1 MPPDPSPSSNAR
13 STGTGSAAKGQHLP
27 ITAGV
32 RGLLGLPIRKNGLLP
47 TAPLAAPPRVHHY
60 EQPPRPENEE
70 NDKGFHEIARDEE
83 SIEAE
88 RSAGADAQD
97 NFPASLPRRGAL
109 SSGVVPQHP
118 VDQRSAPAAHREP
131 ASFDIPGVSTHRT
144 EFTALLRTSEST
156 KVTRPEESPKP
167 SPDKTARHALASLAH
182 PHDQPMLDSEF
193 LSRLEHLFSESPRVP
208 NDSETKRASVM
219 APSLSLVEQLAVP
232 NGEERDIDLP
242 RRLAQLQRV
251 VSELS
256 ATVVSQAAQVRDG
269 RGAQWRERKTPPE
282 RTVVVQRIE
291 TPAATPHAFWE
302 RSRLG
307 RFYLKNGR

>member
-1 MPPDPSPSSNAR
+1 MPSDQSPSSNAR

-60 EQPPRPENEE
+60 EQPSLPENEE

-88 RSAGADAQD
+88 RSAAEAQD
-97 NFPASLPRRGAL
+97 NFPASLPRHGVV
-109 SSGVVPQHP
+109 SSGVVPEHP
-118 VDQRSAPAAHREP
+118 VDQRSAPAAHREH

-167 SPDKTARHALASLAH
+167 SPDKTAPHALASLAH

-193 LSRLEHLFSESPRVP
+193 LSRLEHLFSEGPRVA

-219 APSLSLVEQLAVP
+219 APSLSFVEQLGVP
-232 NGEERDIDLP
+232 NGEEGDIDLP
-242 RRLAQLQRV
+242 RRVAQLQRV

-256 ATVVSQAAQVRDG
+256 ATVLSQAAQLRDG
-269 RGAQWRERKTPPE
+269 RGAQRRERKTSPE
-282 RTVVVQRIE
+282 RRVVVQRIE
-291 TPAATPHAFWE
+291 TPAATPRAFWE

-307 RFYLKNGR
+307 RFYLKIGR